1 MLAKRDAYLDEAYK
15 QLDVISQDKLKRIE
29 YTSRQKAINDYNTF
43 MAENYDR
50 GLEEGRA
57 EGRAEGKAEREAEI
71 IASLKAYGMTD
82 EQIREAIKGKRE
94 DVRGKNIKM

>member
-1 MLAKRDAYLDEAYK
+1 MLAKRDAYLNEAYK

-29 YTSRQKAINDYNTF
+29 YTSRQKALNDYNTF

-50 GLEEGRA
+50 GLEVGR
-57 EGRAEGKAEREAEI
+57 AEREAEI

-94 DVRGKNIKM
+94 DVRGKNIGT